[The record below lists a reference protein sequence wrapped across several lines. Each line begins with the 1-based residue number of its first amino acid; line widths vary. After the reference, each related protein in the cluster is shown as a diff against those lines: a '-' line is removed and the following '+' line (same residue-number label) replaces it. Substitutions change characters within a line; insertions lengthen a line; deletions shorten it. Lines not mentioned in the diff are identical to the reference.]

1 MPRLGQIFL
10 RLGAKKNKA
19 DEFYRR
25 AFELPKLRA
34 SASSRLFSGLDLLHA
49 LAGSG
54 SSTLQYFFRR
64 ELFLVGSHC
73 PSVSEWIL

>member
-25 AFELPKLRA
+25 AFELPK
-34 SASSRLFSGLDLLHA
+34 SGLRHRVGYLAVWTWLHA

-64 ELFLVGSHC
+64 EVFLVGSHC

>member
-25 AFELPKLRA
+25 AFELLKSGLRH
-34 SASSRLFSGLDLLHA
+34 RGVHFSGLDLVARFSRIWQQHVA
-49 LAGSG
+49 I
-54 SSTLQYFFRR
+54 
-64 ELFLVGSHC
+64 FL
-73 PSVSEWIL
+73 PT